1 MVERCLDKAKME
13 VQFFQL
19 LPSFIIAVWSGWLA
33 RQPHK
38 LEVVSS
44 SLTTAINFIL
54 RAVSSDGRASDF

>member
-19 LPSFIIAVWSGWLA
+19 LPLFIIVGRAVWLA

-44 SLTTAINFIL
+44 SLTTAINFFIL
-54 RAVSSDGRASDF
+54 SR